1 MTPPKQPLQRLLAGG
16 IAGAVSR
23 TMVAPAER
31 LRTLMMTD
39 KTGAGFMMS
48 FRQMWAD
55 GGFRG
60 MAKHK
65 GRFSLFGLHVKT
77 MCMK

>member
-23 TMVAPAER
+23 TLVAPAER

-39 KTGAGFMMS
+39 KTGAGFVMS

-60 MAKHK
+60 MANSSTLH
-65 GRFSLFGLHVKT
+65 SLALRLSWLNP
-77 MCMK
+77 